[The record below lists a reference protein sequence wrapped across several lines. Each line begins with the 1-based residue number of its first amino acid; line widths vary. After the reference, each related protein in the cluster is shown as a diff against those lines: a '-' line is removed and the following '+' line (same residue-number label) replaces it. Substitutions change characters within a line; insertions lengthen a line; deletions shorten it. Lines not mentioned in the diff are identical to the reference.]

1 MENVIQ
7 ELSQLANE
15 MEGASLSK
23 LAANVDKVAERTL
36 WVKKAQYVGAQGYW
50 IRNSRCWQNCYRQ
63 KRASEPKRP
72 VHDIWWECQAE
83 YTEAINNDDAAWNK
97 YADENSFVKTAEN
110 KEMVD
115 HEEQVFRYAVAK
127 NVDAGMP
134 FENAVH
140 ESLQEGMERY
150 SVALIDNADRMM
162 HVAESL
168 KEAGQE
174 QMSAKAVDIAN
185 HLVHEAQTGRD
196 KGFWGG
202 VKDMANK
209 VRGKKGY
216 IANRLQNTVSVLQQ
230 RLSEYDQLVGANG
243 QVDQTLNHTLAATF
257 NKTMQDLQTEFT
269 DLYASANSSGFL
281 GASEGAKKLF
291 NQVSGVMQQA
301 SNTQVTNQIGSGNL
315 RKKILNQLVTSI
327 SSALPQIQQE
337 ESQAPQ
343 AAPEGAPQGEGDQE
357 KQKGPASGGLG
368 QSEMAQINQADAG
381 TLVAFINAQPEAIK
395 NQFVQKLS
403 VPATASFNTHYTK
416 TAAIDLN
423 GLFNTPGL
431 DNTTKKQFL
440 DLVYKRVKMLMQDP
454 EASLILKQGLGIQAA
469 GPQAADPATDPQADP
484 DGDGVPNATDVDDDN
499 DGNPDAEQQQV
510 VEEDKKSPN
519 EGIEKLMTRELV
531 RNPKQFG
538 GSFVKVLQDFCSDP
552 AKKGLCGP
560 ILLTLKDQ
568 ILGMMQGAPA
578 EEETG
583 KRYRTQFSD
592 QEVVASTQDLRKKV
606 SAAKFLKKVKGVSV

>member
-72 VHDIWWECQAE
+72 VHDIWWECQEE

-127 NVDAGMP
+127 NIDAGMP

-185 HLVHEAQTGRD
+185 HLVHEAEIGDRG
-196 KGFWGG
+196 GFLGG
-202 VKDMANK
+202 VKDK
-209 VRGKKGY
+209 FQGVFQKTKY
-216 IANRLQNTVSVLQQ
+216 IASRLQNTINKLQKVRSTVPQ
-230 RLSEYDQLVGANG
+230 GGFDTNN
-243 QVDQTLNHTLAATF
+243 QVQQATQFSADF
-257 NKTMQDLQTEFT
+257 NSIMVELE
-269 DLYASANSSGFL
+269 
-281 GASEGAKKLF
+281 EEVKKLQGISLGN
-291 NQVSGVMQQA
+291 NQEAQNLLNSAMQYLNQRVGPIDGKQVNKGLGRGGRLDQIVSGIQGVLSALNKAQADPQAAPQA
-301 SNTQVTNQIGSGNL
+301 S
-315 RKKILNQLVTSI
+315 
-327 SSALPQIQQE
+327 PQA
-337 ESQAPQ
+337 APQ
-343 AAPEGAPQGEGDQE
+343 AAPQADPKAGPQAAPGKQQGAP
-357 KQKGPASGGLG
+357 SGGLN
-368 QSEMAQINQADAG
+368 QSEITKINNADIN
-381 TLVAFINAQPEAIK
+381 TLVNFINSHPEVKEHFIAR
-395 NQFVQKLS
+395 LS
-403 VPATASFNTHYTK
+403 RSAAANSSRPYTK
-416 TAAIDLN
+416 TAFNNDLSQSYA
-423 GLFNTPGL
+423 LV
-431 DNTTKKQFL
+431 DEATKKQFL
-440 DLVYKRVKMLMQDP
+440 EQVYTRITQNPQELVTIRK
-454 EASLILKQGLGIQAA
+454 GLGIQDAPA
-469 GPQAADPATDPQADP
+469 VDPKADVDQDQVP
-484 DGDGVPNATDVDDDN
+484 DNQDTDVGN
-499 DGNPDAEQQQV
+499 DRKPDAEQQPV
-510 VEEDKKSPN
+510 AEEDEKSPN

-568 ILGMMQGAPA
+568 ILGMMQGAPD
-578 EEETG
+578 EQTG
-583 KRYRTQFSD
+583 KRYQTQFSD
-592 QEVVASTQDLRKKV
+592 QEVVASTQDLRKKA